1 MLVIETF
8 IIIDVDLRSK
18 PFQVAP
24 LQLAYV
30 SVYEYA
36 RQFWWYVSI
45 VPVFGL
51 LLLVL
56 GRGVLQGA
64 GMMALL
70 WPLSLPVR
78 AIYAS
83 RKSRKLF
90 GSPTEAEF
98 REDGVYFHPLGGKG
112 LRLDRGSIRALFVR
126 KEWIVV
132 STRMLHFIPIPRESF
147 AEADLES
154 LSTWANEAYSGVEE

>member
-1 MLVIETF
+1 MRVLKAF
-8 IIIDVDLRSK
+8 IIIEVVVRSK

-45 VPVFGL
+45 VPFFGL
-51 LLLVL
+51 LMLVF

-64 GMMALL
+64 GMMGLL
-70 WPLSLPVR
+70 WPVSLPVR
-78 AIYAS
+78 ALFAS

-90 GSPTEAEF
+90 GSPTQAEF
-98 REDGVYFHPLGGKG
+98 KEDGVYFHPESGKG
-112 LRLDRGSIRALFVR
+112 LRLDRGSIRTMYIR
-126 KEWIVV
+126 KEWVV
-132 STRMLHFIPIPRESF
+132 LSTRMLHFIPIPRE
-147 AEADLES
+147 ALADADLES
-154 LSTWANEAYSGVEE
+154 LSAWAKEAYAGVEE